1 MHYGKS
7 TDLSLAQTQLA
18 FLSKWEKCILALP
31 LNTHYYELALSLEL
45 PKNCSSFPLYS
56 QAPTN
61 KFNQLIN
68 PVEMFSKLFD

>member
-18 FLSKWEKCILALP
+18 FLSKWEECILVLP

-45 PKNCSSFPLYS
+45 PKNCSSFP
-56 QAPTN
+56 
-61 KFNQLIN
+61 
-68 PVEMFSKLFD
+68 